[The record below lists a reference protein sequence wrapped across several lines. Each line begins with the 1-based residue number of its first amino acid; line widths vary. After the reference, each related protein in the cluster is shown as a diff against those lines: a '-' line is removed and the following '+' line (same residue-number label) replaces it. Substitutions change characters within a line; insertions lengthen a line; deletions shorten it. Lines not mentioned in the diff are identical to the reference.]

1 MRGVIRA
8 VAIAVVGVV
17 AVGGVSAPTEALTSS
32 QIRSA
37 QWKLNKLGCQAGP
50 VDGRAGSMTQAATVR
65 FQAASRLSQTG
76 SLNSTTR
83 SRLHSSSA
91 KSCSNRPRPAN
102 SGTGRRIVLSQS
114 QNWVWLLDSHSAVI
128 TQGSVIDNPSVLS
141 RGTYYSGP
149 KCGRAARIRKTAAG

>member
-128 TQGSVIDNPSVLS
+128 TQGGVIDNPSVLS